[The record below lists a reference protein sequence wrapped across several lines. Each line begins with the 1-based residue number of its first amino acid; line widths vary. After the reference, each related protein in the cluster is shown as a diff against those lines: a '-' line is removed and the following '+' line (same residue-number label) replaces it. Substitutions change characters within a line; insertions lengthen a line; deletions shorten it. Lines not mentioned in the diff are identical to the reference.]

1 VSVVHKIS
9 LGAYT
14 KSLELT
20 RGSVPYDFNTG
31 LGSAQIESF
40 LPNRRHRNN
49 TASTAIVDNYWRK
62 GLIP

>member
-1 VSVVHKIS
+1 
-9 LGAYT
+9 
-14 KSLELT
+14 LELT